1 MAFGY
6 VIVAIVAASVAVFAL
21 QNAEPTRIRFLFW
34 VIDGV
39 PVAALVLLSLAAGLI
54 VAGVPLWLGRWR
66 LRARARTLEARVATL
81 ERPAAPSTSMTA
93 PASPTGPTPRPRL
106 PEP

>member
-21 QNAEPTRIRFLFW
+21 QNAEPTKIRFLFW

-66 LRARARTLEARVATL
+66 LRARARALEARVAAL
-81 ERPAAPSTSMTA
+81 ERPAPSASVTPPSPS
-93 PASPTGPTPRPRL
+93 PAPRPRL
-106 PEP
+106 PER

>member
-6 VIVAIVAASVAVFAL
+6 LIVAIVAASVAVFAL
-21 QNAEPTRIRFLFW
+21 QNSEPTRVRFLFW

-39 PVAALVLLSLAAGLI
+39 PVAALVLLSLAAGLV

-66 LRARARTLEARVATL
+66 LRARARTLEARVAAL
-81 ERPAAPSTSMTA
+81 ERPAPS
-93 PASPTGPTPRPRL
+93 ASPTPPSPAGPAPRPRL
-106 PEP
+106 PER

>member
-6 VIVAIVAASVAVFAL
+6 FIVAVVAASVAVFAL

-34 VIDGV
+34 VIERV
-39 PVAALVLLSLAAGLI
+39 PVAALVLLSLAAGVI

-66 LRARARTLEARVATL
+66 LRAHARALEARVAAL
-81 ERPAAPSTSMTA
+81 ERPAASPSVA
-93 PASPTGPTPRPRL
+93 PPSPSGATPRPRS
-106 PEP
+106 PER

>member
-6 VIVAIVAASVAVFAL
+6 LIVAIVAASVAVFAL

-34 VIDGV
+34 VIDSV
-39 PVAALVLLSLAAGLI
+39 PVAALVLLSLAAGVI

-66 LRARARTLEARVATL
+66 LRARARTLEARVAAL
-81 ERPAAPSTSMTA
+81 ERPASSLSAAPP
-93 PASPTGPTPRPRL
+93 PASGATPRPR
-106 PEP
+106 PPDK

>member
-21 QNAEPTRIRFLFW
+21 QNAEPTKIRFLFW

-66 LRARARTLEARVATL
+66 LRARARALGARVAAL
-81 ERPAAPSTSMTA
+81 ERPAPSASVTPPSPS
-93 PASPTGPTPRPRL
+93 PAPRPRL
-106 PEP
+106 PER

>member
-6 VIVAIVAASVAVFAL
+6 LIVAIVAASVAVFAL

-34 VIDGV
+34 VIDSV
-39 PVAALVLLSLAAGLI
+39 PVAALVLLSLAAGVI

-66 LRARARTLEARVATL
+66 LRARARTLEARVAAL
-81 ERPAAPSTSMTA
+81 ERPASSPSGAPPS
-93 PASPTGPTPRPRL
+93 ASGATPRPR
-106 PEP
+106 PPDK

>member
-21 QNAEPTRIRFLFW
+21 QNAEPTKIRFLFW

-39 PVAALVLLSLAAGLI
+39 PVAALVLLSLAAGVI

-66 LRARARTLEARVATL
+66 LRARARALEARVAAL
-81 ERPAAPSTSMTA
+81 ERPAPSASVTPPSPS
-93 PASPTGPTPRPRL
+93 PAPRPRL
-106 PEP
+106 PER

>member
-6 VIVAIVAASVAVFAL
+6 LIVAIVAASVAVFAL
-21 QNAEPTRIRFLFW
+21 QNAEPTKIRFLLW

-39 PVAALVLLSLAAGLI
+39 PVAALVLLSLAAGLV

-66 LRARARTLEARVATL
+66 LRARARTLEARVAAL
-81 ERPAAPSTSMTA
+81 ERPAPSSPSAASSATGAPS
-93 PASPTGPTPRPRL
+93 RPRL
-106 PEP
+106 PEA

>member
-6 VIVAIVAASVAVFAL
+6 LIVAIVAASVAVFAL
-21 QNAEPTRIRFLFW
+21 QNSEPTRVRFLFW

-39 PVAALVLLSLAAGLI
+39 PVAALVLLSLAAGLV

-66 LRARARTLEARVATL
+66 ERARARALEARVGAL
-81 ERPAAPSTSMTA
+81 ERPTPAESAAPPSPSG
-93 PASPTGPTPRPRL
+93 PAPRPRL
-106 PEP
+106 PER

>member
-6 VIVAIVAASVAVFAL
+6 LIVALVAASVAVFAL
-21 QNAEPTRIRFLFW
+21 QNAEPTKIRFLFW

-39 PVAALVLLSLAAGLI
+39 PVAALVLLSLAAGLV

-66 LRARARTLEARVATL
+66 LRARARALEARVATL
-81 ERPAAPSTSMTA
+81 ERPAPPAPPLPPSSE
-93 PASPTGPTPRPRL
+93 PPRPRL
-106 PEP
+106 PER

>member
-6 VIVAIVAASVAVFAL
+6 LIVAIVAASVAVFAL
-21 QNAEPTRIRFLFW
+21 QNSEPTKIRFLFW

-39 PVAALVLLSLAAGLI
+39 PVAALVLFSLAAGLV

-66 LRARARTLEARVATL
+66 LRAHARALEARVGAL
-81 ERPAAPSTSMTA
+81 ERPAPAASAAPPSSSG
-93 PASPTGPTPRPRL
+93 PAPRPRL
-106 PEP
+106 PER

>member
-6 VIVAIVAASVAVFAL
+6 LIVAIVAASVAVFAL

-39 PVAALVLLSLAAGLI
+39 PVAALVLLSLAAGLV

-66 LRARARTLEARVATL
+66 LRARARTLEARVAAL
-81 ERPAAPSTSMTA
+81 ERPPASSASAAPG
-93 PASPTGPTPRPRL
+93 SPPGTPPRPRL
-106 PEP
+106 PEV